1 MDGNWHCHQNT
12 NSFEGF
18 GVPQHGMIDNDAS
31 SLKGVSLTTCQEWC
45 LGRPDCGCVVHY
57 TCPLALGF
65 WQNCAHGLVDGQ
77 CWRRTYCD
85 YSTSKTNDEGFQMC
99 NINLG

>member
-1 MDGNWHCHQNT
+1 
-12 NSFEGF
+12 
-18 GVPQHGMIDNDAS
+18 
-31 SLKGVSLTTCQEWC
+31 

-65 WQNCAHGLVDGQ
+65 WQNCVHGLVDGQ